1 MTSPNPI
8 PNPSQ
13 VTLPLETVV
22 VQLQTQQ
29 TQLQT
34 QPKGDNERRSAVQL
48 ARALWRAGPW
58 KVYLPLR
65 LPYP

>member
-1 MTSPNPI
+1 MLAGVANLT
-8 PNPSQ
+8 

-22 VQLQTQQ
+22 V
-29 TQLQT
+29 QLQT